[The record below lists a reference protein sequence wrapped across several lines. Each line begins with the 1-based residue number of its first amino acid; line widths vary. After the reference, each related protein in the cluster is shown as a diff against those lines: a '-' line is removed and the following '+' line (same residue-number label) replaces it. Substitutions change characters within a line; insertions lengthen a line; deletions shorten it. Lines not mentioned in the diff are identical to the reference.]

1 MRKGRAGLARA
12 AFLFPLLCSS
22 SIFLRNFKQG
32 TEGASRRAACNPS
45 SCTSQRVTRALGA
58 HRLLGPPSTGP
69 QETISEEDVAGPFE
83 RQIPRPLEQMAKLH
97 GLTYKSPLEE
107 LSEKFHMSENLLRT
121 LNPGADF
128 DRAGK
133 TIMVADVE
141 PMALGTQSKP
151 SSRHANRSRAEA
163 WTR

>member
-1 MRKGRAGLARA
+1 
-12 AFLFPLLCSS
+12 
-22 SIFLRNFKQG
+22 
-32 TEGASRRAACNPS
+32 
-45 SCTSQRVTRALGA
+45 
-58 HRLLGPPSTGP
+58 
-69 QETISEEDVAGPFE
+69 
-83 RQIPRPLEQMAKLH
+83 MAKLH

-141 PMALGTQSKP
+141 PMALGTQSEAIQP
-151 SSRHANRSRAEA
+151 TRDHLAERGPDSGRNA
-163 WTR
+163 WPRRCAPIQKMGS

>member
-1 MRKGRAGLARA
+1 MPLATHHRAPRREWPERSARTG
-12 AFLFPLLCSS
+12 FS
-22 SIFLRNFKQG
+22 
-32 TEGASRRAACNPS
+32 
-45 SCTSQRVTRALGA
+45 
-58 HRLLGPPSTGP
+58 GPPAPVLKSY
-69 QETISEEDVAGPFE
+69 TISEEDVAGPFE

-151 SSRHANRSRAEA
+151 YSRHANRSRPKRGHDSGRQACPRRYA
-163 WTR
+163 PIQNMGS